1 MAVTIT
7 DLRTVVDEAD
17 TTTGW
22 SSSNGVAV
30 FTSAPNPV
38 ESTGSLGTQ
47 VSNGTEEAY
56 HVFTADNLTDTL
68 VYVWMLPGG
77 VLDTT
82 TAGGV
87 QLVLGDGTDR
97 AGFHV
102 GGSDGAGFRH
112 DDGPVVW
119 QCFVVDTGSLP
130 GTSTTFAGG
139 GAGSLNANTIS
150 QIGAAFKTLAKSVG
164 GVENCFVDIMFYGN
178 SGLRITGG
186 GTGTEG
192 KFLEIAVR
200 DRSEADHPGTGVA
213 SATGGA
219 YGVIR
224 ELGADLFGLQAPLE
238 FGDSAGTGSL
248 DFEDTGQTIVFED
261 RGIATNK
268 YGITVT
274 GNATGTTSFILG
286 TRDGIGQGSD
296 GCSLITPVGV
306 GAFLTASS
314 ANIDTLGIYGCTI
327 SGFNQGVTF
336 TTDATAGPNHEIFAT
351 SFNGCSQITI
361 GTTEFKNNTISNTTS
376 TGTAEAA
383 VLMNSTTNV
392 SDLTFV
398 SGGTGHAIEISD
410 ATNSPFSI
418 SGFDFQGYATT
429 DGGTGNEVIVNTSGS
444 PITIN
449 VTDTTGTVSVDT
461 TNSTGTVTIVQ
472 NVSITVTVVDV
483 DNTAIQGAVLAI
495 YNSNTD
501 ALIVNDE
508 TDVNGQVTTTTSAN
522 QPVYIRVRLSTTGA
536 TRYIPIE
543 TLANTGTNGFDIS
556 ITLVE
561 DLIVSA

>member
-17 TTTGW
+17 ATTGW
-22 SSSNGVAV
+22 SSSNGVSV

-47 VSNGTEEAY
+47 VSNATEEAY
-56 HVFTADNLTDTL
+56 HVFTAADLTDTL

-139 GAGSLNANTIS
+139 GAGSLNANTLS
-150 QIGAAFKTLAKSVG
+150 EIGAAFKTLAKSVG

-314 ANIDTLGIYGCTI
+314 AAPPPKLL
-327 SGFNQGVTF
+327 
-336 TTDATAGPNHEIFAT
+336 
-351 SFNGCSQITI
+351 
-361 GTTEFKNNTISNTTS
+361 NN
-376 TGTAEAA
+376 
-383 VLMNSTTNV
+383 
-392 SDLTFV
+392 
-398 SGGTGHAIEISD
+398 
-410 ATNSPFSI
+410 P
-418 SGFDFQGYATT
+418 
-429 DGGTGNEVIVNTSGS
+429 
-444 PITIN
+444 
-449 VTDTTGTVSVDT
+449 
-461 TNSTGTVTIVQ
+461 
-472 NVSITVTVVDV
+472 
-483 DNTAIQGAVLAI
+483 
-495 YNSNTD
+495 
-501 ALIVNDE
+501 
-508 TDVNGQVTTTTSAN
+508 SA
-522 QPVYIRVRLSTTGA
+522 
-536 TRYIPIE
+536 
-543 TLANTGTNGFDIS
+543 
-556 ITLVE
+556 
-561 DLIVSA
+561 